1 MNKQKLL
8 ALSILAAV
16 VGWMAIPREQNFVQ
30 DESADSSSLRIE
42 VSSEGSSGSEDPGT
56 FVVRAQRISPES
68 YVRQIRVRGRTQA
81 FRHVEVRAEVAGRI
95 VKEPVERGSRV
106 KEGDILC
113 EVAID
118 NRQVNLSEALSRL
131 DHAEFEYLAALDL
144 QVRELQSVV
153 IVAQLKATLESSKA
167 AVARAKLAIEK
178 TQIVAP
184 SMASLK
190 RGL

>member
-16 VGWMAIPREQNFVQ
+16 VGWMAIPREQNLVQ
-30 DESADSSSLRIE
+30 NETTDSSSLRVEI
-42 VSSEGSSGSEDPGT
+42 SPEGSSGSEDPGA
-56 FVVRAQRISPES
+56 FVVRAKRISPES

-81 FRHVEVRAEVAGRI
+81 FRHVEVRAEEAGRI
-95 VKEPVERGSRV
+95 VSEPVERGSRV
-106 KEGDILC
+106 KEGDVLC

-131 DHAEFEYLAALDL
+131 EQAEFEYLAALDL
-144 QVRELQSVV
+144 QERGLQSDV

-167 AVARAKLAIEK
+167 AVAL
-178 TQIVAP
+178 
-184 SMASLK
+184 SLIHI
-190 RGL
+190 